1 MIYNPCRHMSANSN
15 VVNCSNMVLEAM
27 LLRARGKRAML
38 EIILNKQ

>member
-15 VVNCSNMVLEAM
+15 VVNCSNVALEAI